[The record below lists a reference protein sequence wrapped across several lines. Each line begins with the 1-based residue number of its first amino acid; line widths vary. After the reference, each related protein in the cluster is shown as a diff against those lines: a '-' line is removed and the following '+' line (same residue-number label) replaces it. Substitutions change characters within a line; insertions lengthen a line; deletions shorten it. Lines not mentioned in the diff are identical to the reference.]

1 MSMVRGARL
10 FGLGSPSQI
19 SLALAA
25 LIMAASPKVQ
35 SQSLAF
41 RGDLLSVGQGRRPTM
56 DSTDTRSEALIYQYI
71 SLATEDLAVD
81 GIHVELVGM
90 VGGQIAEGAAGD
102 GISGTS
108 DGDVLVGVVRWEN
121 RSRSLSV
128 SLGRQYLFA
137 GGGRAEHLDGAT
149 VTYRVWHLD
158 LSAFGGRTHA
168 WQWSFDDPNDEPEE
182 PAFASYAVGG
192 RARFRLLDHGVA
204 SVAFVH
210 EGDGAQIARQLV
222 TFDVG
227 YWRLSW
233 MEALAGGIID
243 VVDGHPQ
250 EMWAELIFRPLPKL
264 KLSGGYSYLVPGLA
278 IPKTSLFSVFSVDAY
293 HDISLQAFYGF
304 NHWFMG
310 GLEGGLR
317 YFPDRQETVGYW
329 VAMRGRIALG
339 SARERSIGFKAEYS
353 DEGNR
358 RHVQGRLYG
367 LFAFLERRLYC
378 RADVF
383 ALGLF
388 SDNSGNG
395 ASAYERAI
403 NATPISIGGI
413 GMIGWRFASGWNANV
428 ASSFFSTPR
437 ASSDLRIMGRLTYA
451 GNWSWH

>member
-149 VTYRVWHLD
+149 VTYRVWHVD
-158 LSAFGGRTHA
+158 LTAFGGRTHA
-168 WQWSFDDPNDEPEE
+168 WQWSFDGPDGEPEE
-182 PAFASYAVGG
+182 PTFSSWAVGG
-192 RARFRLLDHGVA
+192 RARVRLLDHGVA
-204 SVAFVH
+204 SAALVH
-210 EGDGAQIARQLV
+210 EGDGAETARQLV
-222 TFDVG
+222 TFDVS

-233 MEALAGGIID
+233 MEAMAGGIID
-243 VVDGHPQ
+243 VVDGRPQ
-250 EMWAELIFRPLPKL
+250 EMWAELVFRPLSKL
-264 KLSGGYSYLVPGLA
+264 KVSGGYSYLVPGLA

-293 HDISLQAFYGF
+293 HDVSAQVFYGF

-310 GLEGGLR
+310 GVEGGVR
-317 YFPDRQETVGYW
+317 YFPQRQDPAGYW
-329 VAMRGRIALG
+329 VALRGRVALG
-339 SARERSIGFKAEYS
+339 GVRHRRLGFKAEYS
-353 DEGNR
+353 DEGDR

-367 LFAFLERRLYC
+367 QFAFLDRTLYC
-378 RADVF
+378 RADLF

-388 SDNSGNG
+388 SDLSGDN

-403 NATPISIGGI
+403 SENPVSLGGI
-413 GMIGWRFASGWNANV
+413 GMIGWRFAGGWNANV

-437 ASSDLRIMGRLTYA
+437 SRGDLRIMGRLTYA
-451 GNWSWH
+451 GNWSW